1 MSANQEKQRR
11 LARLLDI
18 FKSQISCDSLDE
30 AHEIL
35 LKIALDDS
43 RPLVP
48 WILASACG
56 AASESFHHCVP
67 PESNKVDALF
77 HPFRRVPELID
88 FIEETSEILP
98 VALLEEFVVD
108 HLASLSH

>member
-1 MSANQEKQRR
+1 LRN
-11 LARLLDI
+11 I
-18 FKSQISCDSLDE
+18 FESQISCDSLDE
-30 AHEIL
+30 AHEIF

-48 WILASACG
+48 WILASACA
-56 AASESFHHCVP
+56 AASQSFHNCVP

-77 HPFRRVPELID
+77 HPFRLVPGLMD
-88 FIEETSEILP
+88 FIEDTSQNLP
-98 VALLEEFVVD
+98 VTQLQEFVVD